1 MNTANVTTGKPKI
14 GGAVFCAPA
23 GTELPTDTV
32 AELNVGFKDLGYCSE
47 DGVTN
52 ENSPETEEIKAWG
65 GDVVATPSKG
75 KADKFK
81 FKLIEAT
88 NEEVLKAVYGADNVT
103 GTLATGITVKANAK
117 EATAAAWVID
127 MLLKDGAAKRI
138 VIPNGTI
145 SEIGEIAYTD
155 ADAIGYEITI
165 NAAPDAKGQT
175 HYEYIKSKGA

>member
-1 MNTANVTTGKPKI
+1 MNNANVTTGKPKI
-14 GGAVFCAPA
+14 GGAVFCASL

-65 GDVVATPSKG
+65 GDVVATPVKG
-75 KADKFK
+75 KPDKFK

-88 NEEVLKAVYGADNVT
+88 NEEVLKAVYGAENVA
-103 GTLATGITVKANAK
+103 GTMSTGITVKANAK
-117 EATAAAWVID
+117 VVPAAEWVID
-127 MLLKDGAAKRI
+127 MILKDGAAKRI

-145 SEIGEIAYTD
+145 AEIGEIAYTD

-165 NAAPDAKGQT
+165 NAAPDAAGQT
-175 HYEYIKSKGA
+175 HYEYIKKGA